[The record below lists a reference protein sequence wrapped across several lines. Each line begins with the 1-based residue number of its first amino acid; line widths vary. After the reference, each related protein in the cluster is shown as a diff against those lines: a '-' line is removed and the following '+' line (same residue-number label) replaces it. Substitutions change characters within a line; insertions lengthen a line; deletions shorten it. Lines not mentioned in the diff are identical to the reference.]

1 MNLNWYALSVYRNK
15 VFEVSQQI
23 TDDCDDIYIPTAKF
37 QAPHSADSHLIDRP
51 AIPRLMFIRTD
62 EHTAL
67 DLEKQATTDP
77 RRVPFYIYRNIAKT
91 VIQPIADE
99 EMRMFILVSSM
110 GDRDLEY
117 LPAAPDTYRQG
128 DHVRVTAG
136 PFKGAEGY
144 IKRIKKNRRVVVE
157 IFGVCAVALPYIHR
171 ELLVKID

>member
-1 MNLNWYALSVYRNK
+1 MSLNWYALSVYRNK

-23 TDDCDDIYIPTAKF
+23 TDDCDDIYIPTAKY
-37 QAPHSADSHLIDRP
+37 QAPNSADNHLIDRP

-67 DLEKQATTDP
+67 DLEKRAATDP
-77 RRVPFYIYRNIAKT
+77 HRVPFFIYRNIAKT
-91 VIQPIADE
+91 AIQPIADE

-128 DHVRVTAG
+128 DHVRVTEG

-171 ELLVKID
+171 ELLLKID